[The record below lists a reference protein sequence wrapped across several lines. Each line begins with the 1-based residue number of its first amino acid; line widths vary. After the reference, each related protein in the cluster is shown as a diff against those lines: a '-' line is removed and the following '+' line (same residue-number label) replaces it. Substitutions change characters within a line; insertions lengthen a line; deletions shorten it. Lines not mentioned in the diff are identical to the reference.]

1 MTRSDLLLLLDFDGT
16 VAVGSGPVHAY
27 ARAAAGSL
35 PPVAAAAFRDEAAAA
50 IESAEAPTAGTEGD
64 TLPLDGYDL
73 VRLVAERHGVGPLA
87 LSAAYLAS
95 RHALGTADAPVAA
108 PAGLAAVL
116 AELRTEAT
124 VVLATNAPAIR
135 LSPTL
140 AGLGLGGLF
149 DRVLTDVGK
158 PGGLG
163 AALDALGAAPHGP
176 VQVLSVGDVWANDL
190 APVAARGHATALVSR
205 RPPPE
210 ARPTWTVPDLP
221 ALYPALRSWVRSG
234 GRTDPHPA
242 VPSTPVRVPAR
253 ATSEG

>member
-35 PPVAAAAFRDEAAAA
+35 APDAAAAFRDEASAAV
-50 IESAEAPTAGTEGD
+50 EAAGTAGADAGAQ
-64 TLPLDGYDL
+64 PLDGYDL

-135 LSPTL
+135 LRPTL
-140 AGLGLGGLF
+140 AALGLGGLF

-163 AALDALGAAPHGP
+163 AALDGLGAAPHGP
-176 VQVLSVGDVWANDL
+176 ARVLSVGDVWANDL

-210 ARPTWTVPDLP
+210 ARPTWTAPDLP